1 MTMMEFFTKIFIIVV
16 SGVWQSLEPIGKNY
30 FLTLFYMGFLG
41 PISVRVEAKMPLIKI
56 MIEI

>member
-16 SGVWQSLEPIGKNY
+16 SGVWQSLEPIGEKY
-30 FLTLFYMGFLG
+30 ILTLFYMGFLG
-41 PISVRVEAKMPLIKI
+41 PISVRVEAKMSLIKI

>member
-16 SGVWQSLEPIGKNY
+16 SGVWQSLEPIGENSSP
-30 FLTLFYMGFLG
+30 FYMGFLG

>member
-16 SGVWQSLEPIGKNY
+16 SGVWQSLEPIGEHY

>member
-16 SGVWQSLEPIGKNY
+16 SGAWQSLEPIGENSSP
-30 FLTLFYMGFLG
+30 FYMGSLG

>member
-16 SGVWQSLEPIGKNY
+16 SGVWQSLEPIGENY
-30 FLTLFYMGFLG
+30 ILTLFYMGFLG